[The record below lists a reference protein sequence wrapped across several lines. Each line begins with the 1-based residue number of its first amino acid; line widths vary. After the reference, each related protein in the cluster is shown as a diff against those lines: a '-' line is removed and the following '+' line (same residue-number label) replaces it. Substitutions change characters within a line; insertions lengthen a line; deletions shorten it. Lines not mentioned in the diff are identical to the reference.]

1 MYRTV
6 RGRSDR
12 GVALMIALGILAI
25 MAMLGG
31 AFVKFMRVEEQ
42 AADYELDRLQAR
54 YFARA
59 GIEAAR
65 VHVGTATTAG
75 GIAGKLGEKGT
86 YEVSIEKVGDVFDVD
101 SSGNFTRTDGSRV
114 TARIF
119 ARMRPAADGVRIG
132 MWQE

>member
-1 MYRTV
+1 MYKTGRRRT
-6 RGRSDR
+6 DR
-12 GVALMIALGILAI
+12 GAALMIALGILAI

-31 AFVKFMRVEEQ
+31 AFVKFMHVEEQ
-42 AADYELDRLQAR
+42 AADFDLDRLQAR
-54 YFARA
+54 YLARA

-65 VHVGTATTAG
+65 VHIGTEAAGG

-86 YEVSIEKVGDVFDVD
+86 YEVSIEKVGDVFEVD
-101 SSGNFTRTDGSRV
+101 STGNFTRTDGSSV

-119 ARMRPAADGVRIG
+119 ARMQPTDGGVRIG